1 MTERR
6 GTPWYGGLLPGSD
19 EPLSP
24 VGEAR
29 IREQGEEWAQKG
41 ALAVEGARAA
51 MGDLLAEIS
60 RLSPLVALMD
70 VDDGGDEH
78 GRRGQDSDA
87 RSPGERC

>member
-24 VGEAR
+24 AREAR
-29 IREQGEEWAQKG
+29 IREEGEETAQEG
-41 ALAVEGARAA
+41 ALAVEEARAA
-51 MGDLLAEIS
+51 MGDLLVELG

-70 VDDGGDEH
+70 VDDW
-78 GRRGQDSDA
+78 DA
-87 RSPGERC
+87 